1 MTEIFLCT
9 CPSFIVMG
17 LQCYRCVSNKSK
29 EDCASHAVKTTCP
42 SDLANAVCAEG
53 DILIESGAISSHIFL
68 KGKSFAL

>member
-1 MTEIFLCT
+1 MHRNIFV

-53 DILIESGAISSHIFL
+53 DIMIESGAISSHTFV